1 MKVHK
6 TNLFFVFFLF
16 VNHLLF
22 AQAASGYQLPR
33 IDEVAVEKQIPAI
46 SRMLKRNTIARYA
59 ILTGGV
65 AVGAAATT
73 YLFYKWFYSPVKEVD
88 LETLIHEVSKNA
100 DDAPVQNR
108 DLKKVVEALNKVKE
122 KLDVSLGDINQK
134 KWPWILRS
142 GWFMAKFGIQTI
154 ASVFLWSLCSTV
166 ERYCGFI
173 FKPRDAK
180 WFISMQTHICSFSI
194 REDLGGVSHEQ
205 FAEGSLLEELKRS
218 AKTLDE
224 LETTTDARM
233 VEQSVQILCS
243 ASSSLVQEVT
253 RVIAFMQHIINT
265 RTIELKLALLKSDAE
280 CFVHYLMDYTNSF
293 CMAIESLIINKMEHP
308 DQKSNLHDAVQKWA
322 ADFKN
327 MVNGFARV
335 IRQAEIVV

>member
-1 MKVHK
+1 MKVQK
-6 TNLFFVFFLF
+6 NSLFFIFFLS

-22 AQAASGYQLPR
+22 AQAASVYQVPR
-33 IDEVAVEKQIPAI
+33 IDGVAVEKQIPAI

-73 YLFYKWFYSPVKEVD
+73 YLFYKWFYAPWKEVK
-88 LETLIHEVSKNA
+88 LEALIHEVSKNA
-100 DDAPVQNR
+100 DDAPVQNGDFKR
-108 DLKKVVEALNKVKE
+108 VLEEFNKVKE
-122 KLDVSLGDINQK
+122 KLDVSLEDINQK
-134 KWPWILRS
+134 KWPWLLRS

-154 ASVFLWSLCSTV
+154 ASVFLWNLCSTV

-173 FKPRDAK
+173 FKPRDVK

-194 REDLGGVSHEQ
+194 REGLGGVPHEKVT
-205 FAEGSLLEELKRS
+205 EGSLLQELKRS

-253 RVIAFMQHIINT
+253 RVIAFMQHIINI
-265 RTIELKLALLKSDAE
+265 RTIELELALLKSDAE

-293 CMAIESLIINKMEHP
+293 CKAIESLVTNKIEHP
-308 DQKSNLHDAVQKWA
+308 EKKSYLSDAVQKFVV
-322 ADFKN
+322 DFEN
-327 MVNGFARV
+327 MVSGFARV